1 MGTGIDIQ
9 AFVKSQSKLVQKRAT
24 QRVAKVDLTNKN
36 LRGSVA
42 LHFVPDED
50 GLPMLTAK
58 GVMEVHQTEHYTY
71 QDEERVRY
79 PVYIIPS
86 SVNYNNV
93 KGAVKPTEMQLK
105 KLDKLYNLLSEYR
118 DLANIYQEGGPKIKS
133 EDTETNLWVK
143 SIGTYTKFWAK
154 ICAINPAVPNEK
166 AKPIDTS
173 KVIMCTHGSANF
185 VKAFN
190 NWGSVDEDS
199 EVSVE
204 DQLARIEAAFSNE
217 PTEAASC
224 VKITTTKSTGVGFDV
239 EMKNTKLEKFSVEIT
254 EDDVKEATSLIK
266 EDWDYT
272 NFDDQKVDTLIERV
286 EAALE
291 LYDGSDED
299 AEDED
304 EEGAEE
310 ESEDD
315 EDEEKEESPKS
326 KKPAKKNP
334 FDDDEDSDDE

>member
-1 MGTGIDIQ
+1 MAIDIQ
-9 AFVKSQSKLVQKRAT
+9 EFVKSQSKLVQKRAT

-36 LRGSVA
+36 IRGQVA

-86 SVNYNNV
+86 STNYNNV

-105 KLDKLYNLLSEYR
+105 KLDKLYGLLSEYR
-118 DLANIYQEGGPKIKS
+118 DLSNKFQEGGPKINA

-190 NWGSVDEDS
+190 AWGSVDEDS

-204 DQLARIEAAFSNE
+204 DQLARIESAFSNE

-224 VKITTTKSTGVGFDV
+224 VKITTAKSSGVGFDV
-239 EMKNTKLEKFSVEIT
+239 EIKNTKLEKFSVEIT
-254 EDDVKEATSLIK
+254 EEDIKEATSLIK

-272 NFDDQKVDTLIERV
+272 SFDDQKVDTLIERV
-286 EAALE
+286 EEALT
-291 LYDGSDED
+291 LYDGSDEES
-299 AEDED
+299 EDED
-304 EEGAEE
+304 ESEEVEE
-310 ESEDD
+310 ESDD
-315 EDEEKEESPKS
+315 EEEAPVKKS
-326 KKPAKKNP
+326 AKKNP
-334 FDDDEDSDDE
+334 FESDDDDDE

>member
-1 MGTGIDIQ
+1 MGTGINIQ
-9 AFVKSQSKLVQKRAT
+9 EFVKSQSKLVQKRAT

-36 LRGSVA
+36 IRGQVA

-93 KGAVKPTEMQLK
+93 RGAVKPTEMQLK

-190 NWGSVDEDS
+190 AWGSVDEDS

-217 PTEAASC
+217 PTDAASC
-224 VKITTTKSTGVGFDV
+224 VKITTTKSAGVGFDV
-239 EMKNTKLEKFSVEIT
+239 EIKNTKLEKFSVEIT

-291 LYDGSDED
+291 LYDGSEDESEES
-299 AEDED
+299 EDED
-304 EEGAEE
+304 EEGEE
-310 ESEDD
+310 EEV
-315 EDEEKEESPKS
+315 DEEEEGEETPKS
-326 KKPAKKNP
+326 KKLAKKSNP
-334 FDDDEDSDDE
+334 FDDED